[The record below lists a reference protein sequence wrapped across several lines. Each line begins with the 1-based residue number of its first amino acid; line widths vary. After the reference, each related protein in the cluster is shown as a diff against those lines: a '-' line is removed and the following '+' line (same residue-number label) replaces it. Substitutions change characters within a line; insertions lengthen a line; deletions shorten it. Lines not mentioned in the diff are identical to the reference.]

1 MKLGLHR
8 KRNEPPGFWHG
19 EPRLYSRWRYRDRTY
34 VLVTVSTYRSDGPR
48 RGAITLEYEDEAA
61 AKRHARSMN
70 RYHKRQGLPV
80 GNTAPCGA
88 LADFINGEC

>member
-1 MKLGLHR
+1 MTTKMYEVQKMTFDAAR
-8 KRNEPPGFWHG
+8 PYAVVATF
-19 EPRLYSRWRYRDRTY
+19 
-34 VLVTVSTYRSDGPR
+34 RSFNR
-48 RGAITLEYEDEAA
+48 VVAKYEDEAA